1 MKRIL
6 RLFFVLIFI
15 FLSVGVQAQR
25 RNSYYNAYIK
35 QYAPLA
41 VDQMKRYKIPAS
53 ITLAQGLLE
62 SGAGRSTL
70 ARKSNNHFGI
80 KCHSDWRGRKVY
92 HDDDAR
98 GECFRA
104 YSDPKDSYEDHS
116 QFLKR
121 GARYAFLFKLKI
133 TDYKGWAR
141 GLKKA
146 GYATD
151 RSYANRLIT
160 IIEDYELYKYDSK
173 GMSKREARK
182 WEKELE
188 KKPWLAHPHQV
199 YIANGLAYIVA
210 RDGDDFRLLG
220 KEFGISW
227 KKLVKYN
234 DLHPEYTLEA
244 GDIIYL
250 KTKNKK
256 AEKPHT
262 SYVVKDGDSMHSIA
276 QKYGIRLKNLY
287 RMNKK
292 GADYVPEVGDV
303 LWLR

>member
-1 MKRIL
+1 MKSILL
-6 RLFFVLIFI
+6 RLTVIIVLFC
-15 FLSVGVQAQR
+15 LSVSAHAQR
-25 RNSYYNAYIK
+25 RNARYNEYIK

-41 VDQMKRYKIPAS
+41 VEQMQQHKIPAS

-62 SGAGRSTL
+62 SGAGYSEL

-104 YSDPKDSYEDHS
+104 YRHPKDSYEDHS
-116 QFLKR
+116 AFLKR

-151 RSYANRLIT
+151 PSYANRLIT
-160 IIEDYELYKYDSK
+160 IIEDYELYKYDSR
-173 GMSKREARK
+173 GMSKREARN
-182 WEKELE
+182 WEKELK
-188 KKPWLAHPHQV
+188 KKPWLANPHQV
-199 YIANGLAYIVA
+199 FIANDIAYVVA
-210 RDGDDFRLLG
+210 RDGDTFRLLG
-220 KEFGISW
+220 KEFDISW

-234 DLHPEYTLEA
+234 DLHKDYTLEA

-250 KTKNKK
+250 KEKRKK
-256 AEKPHT
+256 LPNP
-262 SYVVKDGDSMHSIA
+262 
-276 QKYGIRLKNLY
+276 IRY
-287 RMNKK
+287 IS
-292 GADYVPEVGDV
+292 
-303 LWLR
+303 